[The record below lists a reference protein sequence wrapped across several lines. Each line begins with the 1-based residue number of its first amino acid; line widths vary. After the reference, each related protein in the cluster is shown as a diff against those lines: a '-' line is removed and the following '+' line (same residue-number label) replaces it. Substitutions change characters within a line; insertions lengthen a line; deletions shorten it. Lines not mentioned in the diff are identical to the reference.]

1 MSSENILGT
10 AVWVRDIMNLWEQSP
25 TLTRRRFVTTALEGF
40 PLAFFCQ
47 NSAYIEFSQE
57 SSEDPR
63 LTARPHKPFRVPI
76 PGESRLGAELDRGAL
91 LYIPQGHSNEIP
103 SPLAVFLHGGGGS
116 AHYWNRV
123 YSECD
128 DRGIILVA
136 PESRSRT
143 WDAIEGEFGLDVK
156 FLDSV
161 LRYTFDR
168 CSVDSK
174 KISLVGFSD
183 GASYSLSLGP
193 SNGDLF
199 SHLIAFSPGGSQ
211 LVEPVV
217 GLPKIFV
224 AHGSED
230 SVLPVSISKN
240 VIVPTFQIDGYE
252 VNYREF
258 DGGHELPQD
267 ILIEALDWFVE
278 S

>member
-1 MSSENILGT
+1 MIKN
-10 AVWVRDIMNLWEQSP
+10 WEQQQLFS
-25 TLTRRRFVTTALEGF
+25 RKNFFGVALERLG
-40 PLAFFCQ
+40 LVSFCQ
-47 NSAYIEFSQE
+47 SISYVKNLRR

-63 LTARPHKPFRVPI
+63 LTARPHKPFRDVTS
-76 PGESRLGAELDRGAL
+76 GESRLGPELDRGAL
-91 LYIPQGHSNEIP
+91 LYIPEGHSNETP
-103 SPLAVFLHGGGGS
+103 SPLAVFLHGGGGG
-116 AHYWNRV
+116 AHYWGRV

-128 DRGIILVA
+128 HHGIIAVV
-136 PESRSRT
+136 PESRART
-143 WDAIEGEFGLDVK
+143 WDAIGGEFGLDVK

-168 CSVDSK
+168 CTIDLER
-174 KISLVGFSD
+174 IALVGFSD

-199 SHLIAFSPGGSQ
+199 THLVAFSPGGSQ

-224 AHGSED
+224 AHGTED

-252 VNYREF
+252 VSYREF
-258 DGGHELPQD
+258 EGGHELPQD
-267 ILIEALDWFVE
+267 VLVEALDWFME